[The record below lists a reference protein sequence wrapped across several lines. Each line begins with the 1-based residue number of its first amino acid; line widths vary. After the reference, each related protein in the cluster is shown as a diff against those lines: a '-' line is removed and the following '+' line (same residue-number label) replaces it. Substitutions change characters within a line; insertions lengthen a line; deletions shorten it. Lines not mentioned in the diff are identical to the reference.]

1 METKQAIDILVQ
13 VAHLAQKGGLL
24 QLADAVAVAKAI
36 NALAPKE
43 EVIEEQKRITFG
55 MKYINYFF
63 ASLILLFVPI
73 YGLLIAVGSAII
85 LDTFTGIFK
94 SIKLN
99 GLESIRSRKLS
110 NVISKMALYEICII
124 FLFLIDKFVLNEFV
138 KHAFGFDFMF
148 TKICAILLI
157 FVELVSIKENIEET
171 FKIDIW
177 QLLKKAFNRAK
188 EIKAD
193 INEIKR

>member
-1 METKQAIDILVQ
+1 
-13 VAHLAQKGGLL
+13 
-24 QLADAVAVAKAI
+24 
-36 NALAPKE
+36 
-43 EVIEEQKRITFG
+43 
-55 MKYINYFF
+55 MKYINYIFT
-63 ASLILLFVPI
+63 SLILLFVPI

-99 GLESIRSRKLS
+99 GWKSIRSRKLS
-110 NVISKMALYEICII
+110 NIISKMALYEICIV
-124 FLFLIDKFVLNEFV
+124 FLYLIDNFVLNEFV
-138 KHAFGFDFMF
+138 KSAFGFDFMF

-177 QLLKKAFNRAK
+177 QLLKKSFNRAK
-188 EIKAD
+188 EIKSD
-193 INEIKR
+193 INDITN